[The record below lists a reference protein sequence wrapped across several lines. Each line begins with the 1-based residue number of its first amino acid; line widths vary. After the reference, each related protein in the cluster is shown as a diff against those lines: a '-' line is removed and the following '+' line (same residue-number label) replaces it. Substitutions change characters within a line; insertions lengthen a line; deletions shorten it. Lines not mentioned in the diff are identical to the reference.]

1 MRSPHLSLSLWC
13 EAEVGTWHTR
23 GCHTLTFN
31 PHHRIP
37 IALPSCRD
45 VRALLRATC
54 AGLVRALPLGL
65 IAPAPL
71 HKPLVHDD
79 LNPKCIFAPLYMFPP
94 AFFVSK
100 LWDLSC
106 NPICVQMQQIWR
118 EIRGYSLALKIT
130 VMVLVNAASYASP
143 FVVLVTNVH
152 LTLRY
157 TLSFPYLG
165 VLIWLLICRW
175 TSSYPGFGSD
185 GLPFEGPRRALIST
199 GRRGIL
205 PVI

>member
-1 MRSPHLSLSLWC
+1 
-13 EAEVGTWHTR
+13 
-23 GCHTLTFN
+23 
-31 PHHRIP
+31 
-37 IALPSCRD
+37 
-45 VRALLRATC
+45 
-54 AGLVRALPLGL
+54 
-65 IAPAPL
+65 
-71 HKPLVHDD
+71 
-79 LNPKCIFAPLYMFPP
+79 MFPP

-143 FVVLVTNVH
+143 FVVLVMNVH

-165 VLIWLLICRW
+165 VLI
-175 TSSYPGFGSD
+175 
-185 GLPFEGPRRALIST
+185 
-199 GRRGIL
+199 
-205 PVI
+205 